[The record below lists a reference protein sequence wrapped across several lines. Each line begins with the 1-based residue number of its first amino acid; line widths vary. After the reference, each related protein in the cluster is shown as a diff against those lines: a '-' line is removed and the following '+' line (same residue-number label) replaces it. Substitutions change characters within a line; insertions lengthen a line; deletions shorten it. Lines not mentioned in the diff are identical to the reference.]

1 MKCKSLW
8 NGILEFFYP
17 PRCLFCRKI
26 VLPGRECCEACEKS
40 LLSEH
45 WSARMIEP
53 QTGKTLV
60 CIAPDQYDGP
70 LRKAML
76 DFKFHNM
83 PKHAHF
89 FAQRIFS
96 QLQQSSFLTRADF
109 VVSVPLSR
117 ERLHQRGYN
126 QSELIARE
134 LAALAGLPYFT
145 VLEKHVE
152 NQEQHRLHKKDR
164 RQNVRG
170 VYRILPGAHQVENQ
184 RILLVDD
191 ILTTGATLGEC
202 AAVLYA
208 AGAKEVL
215 CAAACRVPTQPES
228 ISC

>member
-1 MKCKSLW
+1 MKFKNLW
-8 NGILEFFYP
+8 NGVLEFFYP

-26 VLPGRECCEACEKS
+26 VQPGRKCCEACEKA
-40 LLSEH
+40 LLPAN

-53 QTGKTLV
+53 QTGKTFV
-60 CIAPDQYDGP
+60 CAAPDEYDGR

-76 DFKFHNM
+76 DFKFHNT
-83 PKHAHF
+83 PQNARF
-89 FAQRIFS
+89 FAQRMFS
-96 QLQQSSFLTRADF
+96 QLRQSSFLTDADF
-109 VVSVPLSR
+109 VACVPLSPD
-117 ERLHQRGYN
+117 RLRQRGYN

-134 LAALAGLPYFT
+134 LSALTGLPYYT

-152 NQEQHRLHKKDR
+152 NHEQHRLHKKDR
-164 RQNVRG
+164 RENVRG
-170 VYRILPGAHQVENQ
+170 VYRIVPGGQIENR

-215 CAAACRVPTQPES
+215 CTAACRVPIGQES
-228 ISC
+228 FPC